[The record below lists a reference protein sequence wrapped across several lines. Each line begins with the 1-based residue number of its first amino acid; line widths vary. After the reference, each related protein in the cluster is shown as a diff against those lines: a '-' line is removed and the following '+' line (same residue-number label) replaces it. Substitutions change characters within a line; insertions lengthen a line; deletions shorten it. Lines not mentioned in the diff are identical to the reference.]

1 MMKEY
6 VCSEW
11 IKHKRTF
18 AIKLVILAPVITLL
32 MNVFAPM
39 WYQQNSFNWWYV
51 LLFPGFLTLLCTMC
65 EQRDGGK
72 LKYRSLIP
80 LPIKLENAWIAK
92 AIVILIL
99 DIIANFIFLGLNM
112 LGGIAVYFIYEI
124 PISISLFQAAT
135 GIFCI
140 IVASMWEIPICL
152 WLSKKIGAFAAV
164 VINAGIGSVLGVL
177 FANTK
182 YWILCPYSWMPR
194 LMVPTIGI
202 LPNGVPVS
210 EEAGYLPVSF
220 VMVMLALLVSVV
232 LFSALI
238 RLGAKGF
245 SRQEVR

>member
-1 MMKEY
+1 
-6 VCSEW
+6 
-11 IKHKRTF
+11 
-18 AIKLVILAPVITLL
+18 
-32 MNVFAPM
+32 
-39 WYQQNSFNWWYV
+39 
-51 LLFPGFLTLLCTMC
+51 
-65 EQRDGGK
+65 
-72 LKYRSLIP
+72 
-80 LPIKLENAWIAK
+80 
-92 AIVILIL
+92 
-99 DIIANFIFLGLNM
+99 M

-124 PISISLFQAAT
+124 PISISLFQAAA

-152 WLSKKIGAFAAV
+152 WLSKKIGAFATV
-164 VINAGIGSVLGVL
+164 VINAGIGSALGII

-182 YWILCPYSWMPR
+182 YWIFCPYSWMPR

-210 EEAGYLPVSF
+210 EEAGNLPVSL
-220 VMVMLALLVSVV
+220 VMVILALLLSVI

>member
-1 MMKEY
+1 M
-6 VCSEW
+6 
-11 IKHKRTF
+11 
-18 AIKLVILAPVITLL
+18 
-32 MNVFAPM
+32 
-39 WYQQNSFNWWYV
+39 
-51 LLFPGFLTLLCTMC
+51 
-65 EQRDGGK
+65 
-72 LKYRSLIP
+72 KYRSLIP
-80 LPIKLENAWIAK
+80 LPIKLENAWVAK
-92 AIVILIL
+92 TIVILIL

-112 LGGIAVYFIYEI
+112 LGGIVVYFIYEI

-152 WLSKKIGAFAAV
+152 WLSKKIGAFVTV
-164 VINAGIGSVLGVL
+164 VINAGIGSVLGVI

-210 EEAGYLPVSF
+210 EEVGNMSISF
-220 VMVMLALLVSVV
+220 VMTILALLFSVI
-232 LFSALI
+232 LFSALV
-238 RLGAKGF
+238 RFGAKGF